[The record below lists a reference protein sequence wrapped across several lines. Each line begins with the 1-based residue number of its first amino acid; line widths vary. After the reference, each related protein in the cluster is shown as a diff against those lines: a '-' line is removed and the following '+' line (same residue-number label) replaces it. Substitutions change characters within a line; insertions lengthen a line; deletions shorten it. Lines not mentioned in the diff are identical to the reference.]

1 MLRVIHY
8 ETGVPLIMKSWLS
21 GVTSVALIAASLSM
35 GAVRADGPVSSRLE
49 ALKVTADASGQE
61 SFVAAG
67 EVAPGDL
74 IEYRL
79 TYANS
84 GKTAVSQLAVNGP
97 VPKGTTYVPGSASTT
112 VRHELKFSYDNG
124 QTWLST
130 PPVREVRAADGKTQQ
145 RPAGPEEITN
155 VEWQVRE
162 PLKVGSTQA
171 YRYRVKV
178 LAVPG

>member
-1 MLRVIHY
+1 MKHWLPGVIMNAA
-8 ETGVPLIMKSWLS
+8 LACAL
-21 GVTSVALIAASLSM
+21 VASAAQ
-35 GAVRADGPVSSRLE
+35 AEGPVSSRLE
-49 ALKVTADASGQE
+49 ALKVTADAGGQE
-61 SFVAAG
+61 SFAAAG

-84 GKTAVSQLAVNGP
+84 GKSAVSQLAVNGP
-97 VPKGTTYVPGSASTT
+97 VPKGTAYVPGSASTA
-112 VRHELKFSYDNG
+112 VRHELRFSYDNG
-124 QTWLST
+124 QTWLAT
-130 PPVREVRAADGKTQQ
+130 PPLREIRAADGKTLK

-162 PLKVGSTQA
+162 PLKVGATQA